1 MHATSPLLAFAIAAA
16 IAAGCSAA
24 PASSSGPEGS
34 ADASTA
40 AAADASASAAI
51 DRVLAK
57 AWSDKGITPSG
68 GVDDATFLRRATI
81 DIVGRIPT
89 SAEVRAFLDDTAPD
103 KRARAVDRLLA
114 SPEHDR
120 HMARTWE
127 SILLGNEVKNRVVDR
142 AALRNWLERKFVAN
156 APWDSIVR
164 EIVTAEG
171 RSSLGGAR
179 RPAAAMIDDP
189 DRAGEEAA
197 SGISG
202 PANYFVRFAKSPQD
216 LAGNTSRAFLG
227 VQIQCAQCHD
237 HKTEAWKQS
246 DFRSFA
252 SAMSRV
258 AIQPVDRTKGQMGVF
273 EVTDARRAPRRLMR
287 DEELRAIAQAEPR
300 ALDGTSFDDAEDVR
314 EALGTWMTSRQNPW
328 FSRAIANRVWA
339 EMFGAGLVEP
349 VDDLRPN
356 NPAVVPEALD
366 LLAEGF
372 EASGYDLDY
381 LYRTIANTS
390 AYARAVEAGK
400 ESPRAALFSRSAL
413 RPLAGDVLL
422 DSLFVATDLE
432 KILDDR
438 APAKAD
444 LLKAGLRRKLRFTFE
459 DDTESNGTSYDGTLQ
474 QALFS
479 MNGALPIAAT
489 SVAPSTVLE
498 SLVKKSDDEAITEL
512 WLRTFSRK
520 PTAAE
525 IEEAKAFLAKPHE
538 PAGGEAAA
546 TPDEPR
552 GKRGKGKAKGKAGRL
567 QGAGTLPPA
576 AMRSTAKT
584 DRERGY
590 EDLFWALLNAS
601 ELHFRR

>member
-1 MHATSPLLAFAIAAA
+1 MHASSSLLTFALAAA

-34 ADASTA
+34 SDA
-40 AAADASASAAI
+40 AAAATDTSASAAI
-51 DRVLAK
+51 DRVLAN
-57 AWSDKGITPSG
+57 AWAEKGIKPSG
-68 GVDDATFLRRATI
+68 DVDDATFLRRATI
-81 DIVGRIPT
+81 DIAGRIPT
-89 SAEVRAFLDDTAPD
+89 SAEVRAFLDDPAPD

-114 SPEHDR
+114 SPDHDK

-127 SILLGNEVKNRVVDR
+127 AILLGGEVKNRVVDR
-142 AALRNWLERKFVAN
+142 AALRNWLERKFTAN

-179 RPAAAMIDDP
+179 KPGAGYMDDP
-189 DRAGEEAA
+189 DRSGEEAVE
-197 SGISG
+197 GISG

-216 LAGNTSRAFLG
+216 LAGTTSRAFLG

-237 HKTEAWKQS
+237 HKTEAWKQT

-252 SAMSRV
+252 SALSRV

-273 EVTDARRAPRRLMR
+273 EVKDSRRAPRRLMR
-287 DEELRAIAQAEPR
+287 DDELRAIVESEPR

-314 EALGTWMTSRQNPW
+314 EALGAWMTSRQNPW

-356 NPAVVPEALD
+356 NPAIVPEALD

-400 ESPRAALFSRSAL
+400 DSPRAALFSRTSL
-413 RPLAGDVLL
+413 RPLTSDVLL

-432 KILDDR
+432 KILEDR

-444 LLKAGLRRKLRFTFE
+444 IVKAGLRRKLRFMFE
-459 DDTESNGTSYDGTLQ
+459 DDTESNGASYDGTLQ

-498 SLVKKSDDEAITEL
+498 SLVKKSDEEAITEL
-512 WLRTFSRK
+512 WLRAFSRT
-520 PTAAE
+520 PTPAE
-525 IEEAKAFLAKPHE
+525 IAEAKAFLAKPHE
-538 PAGGEAAA
+538 GGGDDVA
-546 TPDEPR
+546 DERR
-552 GKRGKGKAKGKAGRL
+552 GKRAKGKAKGKAGKM
-567 QGAGTLPPA
+567 QGAGALPPA
-576 AMRSTAKT
+576 AMRSTAST

>member
-1 MHATSPLLAFAIAAA
+1 MHASSSLLTFAVAAA

-34 ADASTA
+34 SDPAA

-51 DRVLAK
+51 DRVLAS
-57 AWSDKGITPSG
+57 AWSEKGIKPSG
-68 GVDDATFLRRATI
+68 DVDDATFLRRATI
-81 DIVGRIPT
+81 DIAGRIPT
-89 SAEVRAFLDDTAPD
+89 SAEVRAFLDDTAAD

-114 SPEHDR
+114 GPEHDR

-142 AALRNWLERKFVAN
+142 AALRNWLERKFTAN
-156 APWDSIVR
+156 AAWDSIVR

-171 RSSLGGAR
+171 LTSLGGAR
-179 RPAAAMIDDP
+179 QPGAAMIDDP
-189 DRAGEEAA
+189 ERAGEEAVE
-197 SGISG
+197 GISG

-216 LAGNTSRAFLG
+216 LAGTTSRAFLG

-258 AIQPVDRTKGQMGVF
+258 AIQPVDRTKGQMNVF
-273 EVTDARRAPRRLMR
+273 EVKDSRRTPRRLMR
-287 DEELRAIAQAEPR
+287 DDELKAIAEAEPR
-300 ALDGTSFDDAEDVR
+300 ALDGTSFDDAENVR

-390 AYARAVEAGK
+390 AYARAVEGGK
-400 ESPRAALFSRSAL
+400 ESPRAALFSKSAL
-413 RPLAGDVLL
+413 RPLTSDVLL

-432 KILDDR
+432 KILEDR

-444 LLKAGLRRKLRFTFE
+444 RLKAGLRRKLRFTFE
-459 DDTESNGTSYDGTLQ
+459 EDTESNGDSYDGTLQ

-479 MNGALPIAAT
+479 MNGGLPIAAT

-498 SLVKKSDDEAITEL
+498 SLVKKSDDEAIAEL
-512 WLRTFSRK
+512 WLRTFSRL
-520 PTAAE
+520 PTPAE
-525 IEEAKAFLAKPHE
+525 IDEAKAFLAKPHE
-538 PAGGEAAA
+538 AGGDAADA
-546 TPDEPR
+546 PAERR
-552 GKRGKGKAKGKAGRL
+552 GKRGKGKGKGKAAKL
-567 QGAGTLPPA
+567 QGAGALPPA
-576 AMRSTAKT
+576 AMRSTAKN